1 MRLNS
6 GSACNLWNLET
17 LTWQESLFTHCVPEL
32 DIPKQNY
39 LAEVDTI
46 LKRGWSE
53 DFKMVRVEILG
64 LRPWKWRRVEKC
76 QNKRFIPAP
85 ERCILGGL
93 S

>member
-1 MRLNS
+1 MLH
-6 GSACNLWNLET
+6 AAY
-17 LTWQESLFTHCVPEL
+17 CVPEL
-32 DIPKQNY
+32 DISKQNC

-64 LRPWKWRRVEKC
+64 LRPWKWRRVENAKINDSF
-76 QNKRFIPAP
+76 QRLYDA
-85 ERCILGGL
+85 